1 MQDKDTTGFLM
12 GKTINL
18 ILRKMVESPILQK
31 FKREIITSIDSF
43 LRYFDEMVNSIY
55 QYYNSEVQDKDSV
68 QIVLYKLILGWDK
81 ASWHYN

>member
-68 QIVLYKLILGWDK
+68 QIVLYKLILG
-81 ASWHYN
+81 